1 MRVRRFAE
9 VYMTVRAVARE
20 RAAGSR
26 RIPDWVIVLTLL
38 FAAWHNKPIFW
49 ACQRGHWPAWLL
61 RIIERVAAVPSPT
74 TMSRRLRRPG
84 VTEFLDACMG
94 LAQRDLGRSL
104 VAILD
109 GTPLEV
115 RAHSK
120 DRHATF
126 GWSRGRTGRGYKL
139 HLLLDRSGRILA
151 FKLAPLDVSELEMA
165 PRLVRQAPWLA
176 YVLGDSL
183 YDAHAVHR
191 SVAVMGGQ
199 LVAPRQHPGTT
210 LGHRAAARF
219 GPRRRSIDLLEG
231 PGTFGRAL
239 LGQRG
244 TIERFFG
251 QLDAGGEGLG
261 ELPSWVR
268 TYPRVRAWVHAK
280 LAIHT
285 ITRHHNRAHLAA

>member
-9 VYMTVRAVARE
+9 VYGVVRAVARG

-26 RIPDWVIVLTLL
+26 RIPDWVVVLTLL
-38 FAAWHNKPIFW
+38 LAAWHHKPILW
-49 ACQRGHWPAWLL
+49 ACQRRHWPAWLL
-61 RIIERVAAVPSPT
+61 RIVERESVVPSPT

-84 VTEFLDACMG
+84 VGEFLDACVA

-120 DRHATF
+120 DPHASF
-126 GWSRGRTGRGYKL
+126 GWARGRTGRGYKL
-139 HLLLDRSGRILA
+139 HLLLDRGGRILA
-151 FKLAPLDVSELEMA
+151 FKLTPLDVSELAMA

-176 YVLGDSL
+176 YVLGDAL
-183 YDAHAVHR
+183 YDTHAVHR
-191 SVAVMGGQ
+191 AVAAAGGQ
-199 LVAPRQHPGTT
+199 LVAPRQHPGAS

-239 LGQRG
+239 LAQRG
-244 TIERFFG
+244 AIERFFA

-268 TYPRVRAWVHAK
+268 TYPRVHAWVHAK
-280 LAIHT
+280 LAIHA
-285 ITRHHNRAHLAA
+285 ITRHHDRITTAA